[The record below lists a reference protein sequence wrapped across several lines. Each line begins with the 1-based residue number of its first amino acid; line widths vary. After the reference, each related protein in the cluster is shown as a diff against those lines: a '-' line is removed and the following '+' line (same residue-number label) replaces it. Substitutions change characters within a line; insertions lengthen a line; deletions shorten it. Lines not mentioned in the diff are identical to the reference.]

1 MRHLLLLSLLTIH
14 FSLFSSNEA
23 SAQDAYIFTSFHE
36 PSTDGLR
43 YLYSYDGLTW
53 DSIPGVWMRP
63 EIGNDGAYVDAF
75 TKETVVPKFAPEDRV
90 LRDPSIVQGPDGTFH
105 LVWTTQWF
113 GSRGF
118 GYAHSKD
125 LIHWSK
131 QMEIP
136 VMRDDATNN
145 VWAPEV
151 FYDDELKEYFI
162 IWSSSINPKD
172 YTEADKMG
180 TNSCHRMWYCTTKDW
195 VRFSEA
201 KPYYDPGFNSIDG
214 FLLKRAPKDY
224 VLIVKDNR
232 KPGFSNLFCAFSD
245 SPHGPFHSDFPKEG
259 IQTGNTYPK
268 EPWVSAFGKTFSEGP
283 CAVRISNANVN
294 VNPNGN
300 KRKNKTNNDGGGDEW
315 IIYFDQYHPQEFGA
329 VSTTDFK
336 NFTSIQNRIKVPAEH
351 KHGTIVKVKREIIET
366 LLSASSAN

>member
-1 MRHLLLLSLLTIH
+1 MTITTTKLTKQLNDMRHLLLLSLFT
-14 FSLFSSNEA
+14 FLFSSLSPSEA

-63 EIGNDGAYVDAF
+63 EIGNDKAYVDAF
-75 TKETVVPKFAPEDRV
+75 TKETVVPKFAPGDRV

-105 LVWTTQWF
+105 LVWTTQWY

-136 VMRDDATNN
+136 VMKDDATNN

-172 YTEADKMG
+172 YTAADKMG
-180 TNSCHRMWYCTTKDW
+180 TNSCHRMWYCTTKNW
-195 VRFSEA
+195 ERFSEA

-214 FLLKRAPKDY
+214 FLLKRASKDY

-232 KPGFSNLFCAFSD
+232 KPGFSNLFCALSD

-259 IQTGNTYPK
+259 IQTGDTYPK
-268 EPWVSAFGKTFSEGP
+268 KAWTGAFGKTFSEGP
-283 CAVRISNANVN
+283 CAVRLN
-294 VNPNGN
+294 N
-300 KRKNKTNNDGGGDEW
+300 KGKDEW

-336 NFTSIQNRIKVPAEH
+336 TFTPIPNRIKVPADH
-351 KHGTIVKVKREIIET
+351 KHGTIVKVKREIIEA

>member
-1 MRHLLLLSLLTIH
+1 MNHVRQHGCIALFTII
-14 FSLFSSNEA
+14 FSLFTSIQA
-23 SAQDAYIFTSFHE
+23 SAQEAYIFTSFHE

-43 YLYSYDGLTW
+43 YLYSYDGLQW

-63 EIGNDGAYVDAF
+63 ELGNDHAYVDAF
-75 TKETVVPKFAPEDRV
+75 SGESVLPTFAPDDRV

-105 LVWTTQWF
+105 LVWTTQWM

-118 GYAHSKD
+118 GYARSKD

-131 QMEIP
+131 QVEIP
-136 VMRDDATNN
+136 VMQNQPTNN

-172 YTEADKMG
+172 YTDADRLG

-195 VRFSEA
+195 KRFSVA
-201 KPYYDPGFNSIDG
+201 KPYYNPGFNSIDG
-214 FLLKRAPKDY
+214 FLLKRASKDY

-245 SPHGPFHSDFPKEG
+245 SPHGPFRSDFPKEG
-259 IQTGNTYPK
+259 IQTGSDLPRGD
-268 EPWVSAFGKTFSEGP
+268 WHGVFGRTFSEGP
-283 CAVRISNANVN
+283 CAVRLN
-294 VNPNGN
+294 N
-300 KRKNKTNNDGGGDEW
+300 KDKDEW
-315 IIYFDQYHPQEFGA
+315 IIYYDQYHPQAFGA

-336 NFTSIQNRIKVPAEH
+336 TFTPIPQRIKVPAEH
-351 KHGTIVKVKREIIET
+351 KHGTIVKVSHDVLDN
-366 LLSASSAN
+366 LLKAANAKK

>member
-1 MRHLLLLSLLTIH
+1 MKRFIFSLLVIH
-14 FSLFSSNEA
+14 YSLFIFS
-23 SAQDAYIFTSFHE
+23 QDAYIFTSFHE

-43 YLYSYDGLTW
+43 YLYSYDGLSW
-53 DSIPGVWMRP
+53 DSIPGIFMSP
-63 EIGNDGAYVDAF
+63 EIGNDHAYVDAF
-75 TKETVVPKFAPEDRV
+75 TGESVLPTFAPDERV

-105 LVWTTQWF
+105 LVWTTQWM

-131 QMEIP
+131 QVEIP
-136 VMRDDATNN
+136 VMQDEPTNN

-162 IWSSSINPKD
+162 IWSSMIDPGKR
-172 YTEADKMG
+172 TEADKLG
-180 TNSCHRMWYCTTKDW
+180 TNNCHRMWYCTTKDW
-195 VRFSEA
+195 KRFSKA

-245 SPHGPFHSDFPKEG
+245 SPHGPFSNPTATFG
-259 IQTGNTYPK
+259 RTY
-268 EPWVSAFGKTFSEGP
+268 SEGP
-283 CAVRISNANVN
+283 CAVPIY
-294 VNPNGN
+294 N
-300 KRKNKTNNDGGGDEW
+300 KGKQEW
-315 IIYFDQYHPQEFGA
+315 IIYYDQYHPQEFGA
-329 VSTTDFK
+329 VSTSDFK
-336 NFTSIQNRIKVPAEH
+336 TFTPIPNRIKVPAEH
-351 KHGTIVKVKREIIET
+351 KHGTIVKVSHEILDN
-366 LLSASSAN
+366 LLKATR